1 MFKKTSVM
9 AKNNDNDSPSVNL
22 IGAGT
27 SIKGNIKSEGDIR
40 IDGTLKGTINSKGK
54 VVIGST
60 GVVEG
65 EIICQNADI
74 SGTVK
79 IKITVSE
86 VLLLKPTAKLTGD
99 IITNK
104 LAIESGANF
113 SGTCSMGAVV
123 KDISASTSGNGNG
136 SEGESEEL
144 LAQVAEKTA

>member
-1 MFKKTSVM
+1 MFTKTNVM

-27 SIKGNIKSEGDIR
+27 VIKGNIKSEGDIR
-40 IDGTLKGTINSKGK
+40 IDGSLKGTITSKGK
-54 VVIGST
+54 VVVGST
-60 GVVEG
+60 GEVEG
-65 EIICQNADI
+65 EIICEYADI

-104 LAIESGANF
+104 LAIEAGATF

-123 KDISASTSGNGNG
+123 KDISKSG
-136 SEGESEEL
+136 SETSDSSENGETVKEL
-144 LAQVAEKTA
+144 VEKSA